1 MSSIYND
8 YSQFVCD
15 FKTKIGGIKMRFG
28 EKLRKF
34 RTEKGMTQAELA
46 KEAGLGLNTIS
57 NYESGRTYPQNRE
70 VYTTLANIL
79 GANPDNLHNEND
91 DFIIEAAAQYGS
103 RGARQAKELLDEV
116 TGLFAG
122 GELADEDMREMV
134 DAIQEAYLIAK
145 RNNKKYTPKK
155 YRKDK

>member
-1 MSSIYND
+1 MSSIYYD

-79 GANPDNLHNEND
+79 GVNPDNLHNEND
-91 DFIIEAAAQYGS
+91 DFITEAAAQYGS

-145 RNNKKYTPKK
+145 KNNKKYTPKK

>member
-1 MSSIYND
+1 
-8 YSQFVCD
+8 
-15 FKTKIGGIKMRFG
+15 MRFG

-79 GANPDNLHNEND
+79 DVNPDNLHNEND
-91 DFIIEAAAQYGS
+91 DFITEAAAQYGS
-103 RGARQAKELLDEV
+103 RGARQAKELLEEV

-145 RNNKKYTPKK
+145 KNNKKYTPKK

>member
-1 MSSIYND
+1 
-8 YSQFVCD
+8 
-15 FKTKIGGIKMRFG
+15 MRFG

-79 GANPDNLHNEND
+79 GVNPDNLHNEND
-91 DFIIEAAAQYGS
+91 DFITEATAQYGS
-103 RGARQAKELLDEV
+103 RGARQAKKLLDEV

-145 RNNKKYTPKK
+145 KNNKKYTPKK

>member
-1 MSSIYND
+1 
-8 YSQFVCD
+8 
-15 FKTKIGGIKMRFG
+15 MRFG

-46 KEAGLGLNTIS
+46 KEARLGLNTIS

-79 GANPDNLHNEND
+79 DVNPDNLHNEND
-91 DFIIEAAAQYGS
+91 DFITEAAAQYGS

-145 RNNKKYTPKK
+145 KNNKKYTPKK

>member
-1 MSSIYND
+1 
-8 YSQFVCD
+8 
-15 FKTKIGGIKMRFG
+15 MRFG

-46 KEAGLGLNTIS
+46 KAAHLGINTIS
-57 NYESGRTYPQNRE
+57 NYESGKTYPQNRE
-70 VYTTLANIL
+70 VYTILAHIL
-79 GANPDNLHNEND
+79 GVDPDHLHNEND
-91 DFIIEAAAQYGS
+91 DFITDATAKFGS
-103 RGARQAKELLDEV
+103 RGAKQAKELLEEV

-145 RNNKKYTPKK
+145 KNNQKYTPKK
-155 YRKDK
+155 YLND

>member
-1 MSSIYND
+1 
-8 YSQFVCD
+8 
-15 FKTKIGGIKMRFG
+15 MRFG

-79 GANPDNLHNEND
+79 GVNPDNLHNEND
-91 DFIIEAAAQYGS
+91 DFITEATAQYGS

-145 RNNKKYTPKK
+145 KNNKKYTPKK

>member
-1 MSSIYND
+1 
-8 YSQFVCD
+8 
-15 FKTKIGGIKMRFG
+15 MRFG

-79 GANPDNLHNEND
+79 GVNPDNLHNEND
-91 DFIIEAAAQYGS
+91 DFITEAAAQYGS

-145 RNNKKYTPKK
+145 KNNKKYTPKK